1 MTNKWLF
8 VHHVHVHVSG
18 LYRLRTWTNWAIFRK
33 KERNSKWRWNEGS
46 QAKHCVKWRSY
57 AQKMKRNWGTD
68 CARFNDG
75 LSLIL
80 RVPKPVKL
88 SIYLKLFT
96 RFCVIPKICINREK
110 ILWQRGDDIRGY
122 LSANIVQWGLTRRE
136 KEDRIEHKRT
146 KMRDNREQR
155 VYGVEGKYLFP
166 FSL

>member
-1 MTNKWLF
+1 MYMYIGVFLL
-8 VHHVHVHVSG
+8 HG
-18 LYRLRTWTNWAIFRK
+18 LSTWTEWVIFRK
-33 KERNSKWRWNEGS
+33 DERNSKWRWNEGS

-80 RVPKPVKL
+80 GIPKPGKL
-88 SIYLKLFT
+88 SIHKKTFT
-96 RFCVIPKICINREK
+96 RFCIILKICINREK

-122 LSANIVQWGLTRRE
+122 LSENIVEWGLTRQE

-146 KMRDNREQR
+146 KMRNKLGTTGLW
-155 VYGVEGKYLFP
+155 GVGEIIYFLF
-166 FSL
+166 S